1 MKTSFAFDSGNLGL
15 DFLNTTKGSGG
26 AVRELLVSPADLLA
40 WLREAEI
47 LTSREE
53 ALLGQSPP
61 DARTLLAEA
70 LRLRSEIHAAVA
82 AFSQGHEIPE
92 TSLLAMDRML
102 RTRRRSQRL
111 TWDSGRLSL
120 EEAACPGPV
129 HAVLAPVAEAGA
141 RLLMEGPPARL
152 RRCSAVDCAWW
163 FLDTSKNGRRKWCSM
178 ARCGNRAKVA
188 AHYRRQ
194 HRV

>member
-15 DFLNTTKGSGG
+15 DFLNTTKGTGG
-26 AVRELLVSPADLLA
+26 EVLELLVSPADLLA
-40 WLREAEI
+40 WLIDADLLTAREK
-47 LTSREE
+47 

-70 LRLRSEIHAAVA
+70 LRLRYEIHAAVA
-82 AFSQGHEIPE
+82 AFSRGHEIPE

-102 RTRRRSQRL
+102 RTSRRSQRL

-120 EEAACPGPV
+120 EDTLCPGPV
-129 HAVLAPVAEAGA
+129 HGVLAPVAAAGA
-141 RLLMEGPPARL
+141 RLLIDGPPARL
-152 RRCSAVDCAWW
+152 RRCSAADCAWW

-194 HRV
+194 HRA